1 MIIALLFLTLGFSA
15 DEAKTSSYNKSPKS
29 LFLIKKAKVESDVG
43 EPIIP
48 LFDKQ
53 KSTIL
58 NDERFSAND
67 D

>member
-1 MIIALLFLTLGFSA
+1 MMTVLLFLTLGFSA
-15 DEAKTSSYNKSPKS
+15 DETKALSYNKSPKS

-58 NDERFSAND
+58 NDERFSVND